1 MKGRV
6 VFIEVAGG
14 NDKGADGHRRDT
26 MPMVEEVKKKGM
38 DPVVVYYDH
47 ERRHELFKAIL
58 DSADGY
64 VSRVNPGNI
73 PGGEGHYLEMLR
85 YLNDAG
91 VLGMANADTMVDMG
105 AKDALVKLVGTGLA
119 LPDTTA
125 YYSVEELR
133 SGFPVSLSQGE
144 RVLKQNRGSTGQ
156 GIWHVI
162 VEDDRTFTPGEAL
175 PLDTRVKCVEA
186 SDNHVEHRTLDDFMT
201 LCEQY
206 IDPDNN
212 GMIVDMRF
220 LPRIKEGEIRILMVG
235 AKPMF
240 VVHKKPRQDDADAFS
255 ATLFSG
261 AKYTYD
267 SPENWADLVDDFIAE
282 LPEVTRR
289 LGVDRVPLIWTADFM
304 LDNWPDGSDRYVL
317 GEINCSCVGFTS
329 HLDLGIQAAVADE
342 IASTLSALPSLH
354 DHPDGVDP
362 LAAFTV
368 PQPPKPRG
376 RRAGM

>member
-14 NDKGADGHRRDT
+14 NDKGPDGHRRDT
-26 MPMVEEVKKKGM
+26 MPMVEEVKKKGIE
-38 DPVVVYYDH
+38 PVVVYYDH
-47 ERRHELFKAIL
+47 DRRHELFKAIL
-58 DSADGY
+58 ESADGY

-73 PGGEGHYLEMLR
+73 PGGEGHFLEMLR

-91 VLGMANADTMVDMG
+91 VLGMSDAKTMVDMG

-119 LPDTTA
+119 LPDTYA
-125 YYSVEELR
+125 YYSVAQLR
-133 SGFPVSLSQGE
+133 REFPLSLSRGE

-162 VEDDRTFTPGEAL
+162 VEDDRDFAPGEPL

-235 AKPMF
+235 SKPMF
-240 VVHKKPRQDDADAFS
+240 VVHKKPRQDDEDAFS

-267 SPENWADLVDDFIAE
+267 KPENWKDLVDDFIKE

-304 LDNWPDGSDRYVL
+304 LDNWEDGTDRYVL

-329 HLDLGIQAAVADE
+329 HLDLGIQTAVAEE
-342 IASTLSALPSLH
+342 IASTLGQRNDLH
-354 DHPDGVDP
+354 AHPDGEDP
-362 LAAFTV
+362 LAAFTL
-368 PQPPKPRG
+368 PPKPQAS
-376 RRAGM
+376 RRPHA

>member
-14 NDKGADGHRRDT
+14 NDKGPDGHRRDT
-26 MPMVEEVKKKGM
+26 MPMVEEVRKKGLE
-38 DPVVVYYDH
+38 PVTVYYDH
-47 ERRHELFKAIL
+47 DRRHDLFKAIFA
-58 DSADGY
+58 SADAY

-73 PGGEGHYLEMLR
+73 PGGEGHYMEMLR
-85 YLNDAG
+85 YLADAG
-91 VLGMANADTMVDMG
+91 VVGMADADTMVEMG

-119 LPDTTA
+119 LPDTYA
-125 YYSVEELR
+125 YYSVAELR
-133 SGFPVSLSQGE
+133 RDFPISLSKGE
-144 RVLKQNRGSTGQ
+144 RVLKQNRGSTGS

-162 VEDDRTFTPGEAL
+162 VEDERTFEPGEAL

-235 AKPMF
+235 SKPMF
-240 VVHKKPRQDDADAFS
+240 VVHKKPREDDEDAFS

-267 SPENWADLVDDFIAE
+267 KPENWQHLVDDFVHE
-282 LPEVTRR
+282 LPELTER
-289 LGVDRVPLIWTADFM
+289 LGVQRLPLIWTADFM
-304 LDNWPDGSDRYVL
+304 LDNWEDGSDRYVL

-329 HLDLGIQAAVADE
+329 QLDLGIQTAVAEE
-342 IASTLSALPSLH
+342 IASTLATRTDLH
-354 DHPDGVDP
+354 DTPAGPDP
-362 LAAFTV
+362 LASFVSA
-368 PQPPKPRG
+368 
-376 RRAGM
+376 